1 MARELFGK
9 GKILIGVIHLLP
21 LPGSPR
27 WNGNLIS
34 VMNRAKMEACV
45 LEDGGAQGIIVENFG
60 DSPFRT
66 GRVEPET
73 VAAMTLAVERV
84 RSSVSIPVGIN
95 MLRNDAISALAV
107 AVATGCEFIRVNVHY
122 GVMATDEGIVEGEA
136 HETTRRRR
144 SLNADVQILADV
156 LVKHAEP
163 MGQSDI
169 GLVAQ
174 ETTRRAL
181 ADGLIVSGPATG
193 QPTNSFDVSVVRR
206 AVPDGFVLV
215 GSGINEHN
223 VWRILE
229 HADGAIVG
237 TSLKTEGI
245 VTNPVD
251 PDRVRRLTEIFES
264 MKEAG
269 PNRLKSGVIMEIE
282 LDRAVGLLD
291 YLGRVVW
298 IDGEVINITNSGRPT
313 LN

>member
-9 GKILIGVIHLLP
+9 GKVLIGVVHLLP

-27 WNGNLIS
+27 WNGNLKS
-34 VMNRAKMEACV
+34 VLNRAKVEAGV
-45 LEDGGAQGIIVENFG
+45 LQDGGAHGIIVENFG
-60 DSPFRT
+60 DAPFRT

-73 VAAMTLAVERV
+73 VAAMTLALEHV
-84 RSSVSIPVGIN
+84 RNSVSIPVGIN

-144 SLNADVQILADV
+144 SLNTDVQILADV

-193 QPTNSFDVSVVRR
+193 QPTNSFDVSVVRK

-237 TSLKTEGI
+237 TSLKTDGI
-245 VTNPVD
+245 VTKPID
-251 PDRVRRLTEIFES
+251 PERVRRLSDTFAS
-264 MKEAG
+264 M
-269 PNRLKSGVIMEIE
+269 
-282 LDRAVGLLD
+282 
-291 YLGRVVW
+291 
-298 IDGEVINITNSGRPT
+298 
-313 LN
+313 

>member
-264 MKEAG
+264 MK
-269 PNRLKSGVIMEIE
+269 
-282 LDRAVGLLD
+282 
-291 YLGRVVW
+291 
-298 IDGEVINITNSGRPT
+298 
-313 LN
+313 

>member
-1 MARELFGK
+1 MARELFGP
-9 GKILIGVIHLLP
+9 GKVLIGVVHLLP
-21 LPGSPR
+21 LPGAPR
-27 WNGNLIS
+27 WNGNLKS
-34 VMNRAKMEACV
+34 VINRAKLEAGI
-45 LEDGGAQGIIVENFG
+45 LQDGGAHGIIVENFG
-60 DSPFRT
+60 DSPFKT

-73 VAAMTLAVERV
+73 VSAMTLAVEHV
-84 RSSVSIPVGIN
+84 RGSVSIPVGIN

-107 AVATGCEFIRVNVHY
+107 AVATGCDFIRVNVHY
-122 GVMATDEGIVEGEA
+122 GVMATDEGLVEGEA

-156 LVKHAEP
+156 LVKHAAP
-163 MGQSDI
+163 VGQSDI
-169 GLVAQ
+169 GLIAQ

-215 GSGINEHN
+215 GSGINDHN

-237 TSLKTEGI
+237 TSIKREGI

-251 PDRVRRLTEIFES
+251 PERVKRLSEIFES
-264 MKEAG
+264 
-269 PNRLKSGVIMEIE
+269 
-282 LDRAVGLLD
+282 
-291 YLGRVVW
+291 LG
-298 IDGEVINITNSGRPT
+298 
-313 LN
+313 

>member
-66 GRVEPET
+66 GRVEPDT

-264 MKEAG
+264 MK
-269 PNRLKSGVIMEIE
+269 
-282 LDRAVGLLD
+282 
-291 YLGRVVW
+291 
-298 IDGEVINITNSGRPT
+298 
-313 LN
+313 

>member
-1 MARELFGK
+1 MARELFGP
-9 GKILIGVIHLLP
+9 GKVLIGVVHLLP

-27 WNGNLIS
+27 WNGNLKS
-34 VMNRAKMEACV
+34 VLNRARMEAGI
-45 LEDGGAQGIIVENFG
+45 LQDGGAHGIIVENFG

-73 VAAMTLAVERV
+73 VAAMTLAVEQV
-84 RSSVSIPVGIN
+84 RAAVSLPVGIN

-107 AVATGCEFIRVNVHY
+107 AVATGAEFIRVNVHY

-156 LVKHAEP
+156 LVKHAAP
-163 MGQSDI
+163 VGQSDI

-193 QPTNSFDVSVVRR
+193 QPTNSFDVSAVRR

-215 GSGINEHN
+215 GSGISESNAG
-223 VWRILE
+223 RILG

-237 TSLKTEGI
+237 TSLKKEG
-245 VTNPVD
+245 VVSKPVD
-251 PDRVRRLTEIFES
+251 PDRVRRLADIF
-264 MKEAG
+264 AA
-269 PNRLKSGVIMEIE
+269 L
-282 LDRAVGLLD
+282 
-291 YLGRVVW
+291 
-298 IDGEVINITNSGRPT
+298 
-313 LN
+313 

>member
-1 MARELFGK
+1 MARELFGS
-9 GKILIGVIHLLP
+9 GKILIGVVHLLP

-27 WNGNLIS
+27 WNGNLKS
-34 VMNRAKMEACV
+34 VLNRARLEANI
-45 LEDGGAQGIIVENFG
+45 LQDGGAHGIIVENFG
-60 DSPFRT
+60 DAPFRT

-73 VAAMTLAVERV
+73 VAAMTLAVEHV
-84 RSSVSIPVGIN
+84 RNGASIPVGIN

-144 SLNADVQILADV
+144 SLNSDVQILADV
-156 LVKHAEP
+156 LVKHAAP
-163 MGQSDI
+163 MGQTDI

-174 ETTRRAL
+174 ETSRRAL

-215 GSGINEHN
+215 GSGLNENN
-223 VWRILE
+223 VQRILE

-237 TSLKTEGI
+237 TSLKKAGV
-245 VTNPVD
+245 VTKPVD
-251 PDRVRRLTEIFES
+251 PDRVRRLADIFAS
-264 MKEAG
+264 
-269 PNRLKSGVIMEIE
+269 L
-282 LDRAVGLLD
+282 
-291 YLGRVVW
+291 
-298 IDGEVINITNSGRPT
+298 
-313 LN
+313 

>member
-1 MARELFGK
+1 MARELFGD
-9 GKILIGVIHLLP
+9 GKVLIGVVHLLP

-27 WNGNLIS
+27 WNGNLKS
-34 VMNRAKMEACV
+34 VLNRARMEAGY
-45 LEDGGAQGIIVENFG
+45 LQDEGAHGIIVENFG
-60 DSPFRT
+60 DTPFRT

-73 VAAMTLAVERV
+73 VAAMTLAVEHV
-84 RSSVSIPVGIN
+84 RGGASIPVGIN

-156 LVKHAEP
+156 LVKHASP
-163 MGQSDI
+163 VGQSDI
-169 GLVAQ
+169 AHVAQ

-215 GSGINEHN
+215 GSGINEQN
-223 VWRILE
+223 APRILE

-237 TSLKTEGI
+237 TSLKREGI
-245 VTNPVD
+245 VANPVD
-251 PDRVRRLTEIFES
+251 PARVRRL
-264 MKEAG
+264 
-269 PNRLKSGVIMEIE
+269 V
-282 LDRAVGLLD
+282 
-291 YLGRVVW
+291 
-298 IDGEVINITNSGRPT
+298 EVFGGM
-313 LN
+313 

>member
-27 WNGNLIS
+27 WNGNLKS
-34 VMNRAKMEACV
+34 VMNRAKVEAGI
-45 LEDGGAQGIIVENFG
+45 LQDGGAQGIIVENFG
-60 DSPFRT
+60 DAPFRT

-73 VAAMTLAVERV
+73 VAAMTLAVQHV
-84 RSSVSIPVGIN
+84 RASVSIPVGIN

-144 SLNADVQILADV
+144 SLNSDVQILADV

-193 QPTNSFDVSVVRR
+193 QPTNSFDVSVVRK

-215 GSGINEHN
+215 GSGINENN

-237 TSLKTEGI
+237 TSLKTDGI
-245 VTNPVD
+245 VTKPID
-251 PDRVRRLTEIFES
+251 PERVTRLAGILES
-264 MKEAG
+264 M
-269 PNRLKSGVIMEIE
+269 S
-282 LDRAVGLLD
+282 
-291 YLGRVVW
+291 
-298 IDGEVINITNSGRPT
+298 
-313 LN
+313 

>member
-45 LEDGGAQGIIVENFG
+45 LQDGGAQGIIVENFG

-264 MKEAG
+264 MK
-269 PNRLKSGVIMEIE
+269 
-282 LDRAVGLLD
+282 
-291 YLGRVVW
+291 
-298 IDGEVINITNSGRPT
+298 
-313 LN
+313 

>member
-1 MARELFGK
+1 MARELFGP
-9 GKILIGVIHLLP
+9 GKILIGVVHLLP

-27 WNGNLIS
+27 WNGNLKS
-34 VMNRAKMEACV
+34 VLNRARMEAGV
-45 LEDGGAQGIIVENFG
+45 LQDGGAHGIIVENFG

-84 RSSVSIPVGIN
+84 RDSVSLPVGIN

-107 AVATGCEFIRVNVHY
+107 AVATGAEFIRVNVHY

-144 SLNADVQILADV
+144 YLNSDVKIMADV
-156 LVKHAEP
+156 LVKHAAP
-163 MGQSDI
+163 MGQTDI

-193 QPTNSFDVSVVRR
+193 QPTNSFDVSAVRR
-206 AVPDGFVLV
+206 AVPDGFLLV
-215 GSGINEHN
+215 GSGISESN
-223 VWRILE
+223 VQRILE

-237 TSLKTEGI
+237 TSLKKEG
-245 VTNPVD
+245 VVSKPVD
-251 PDRVRRLTEIFES
+251 PDRVRRLAEIFAS
-264 MKEAG
+264 
-269 PNRLKSGVIMEIE
+269 L
-282 LDRAVGLLD
+282 
-291 YLGRVVW
+291 
-298 IDGEVINITNSGRPT
+298 
-313 LN
+313 

>member
-27 WNGNLIS
+27 WNGNLKS
-34 VMNRAKMEACV
+34 VMNRARVEAGV
-45 LEDGGAQGIIVENFG
+45 LQDGGAQGIIVENFG
-60 DSPFRT
+60 DSPFLT

-73 VAAMTLAVERV
+73 VAAMTLAVEQV
-84 RSSVSIPVGIN
+84 RNAVSIPVGIN

-245 VTNPVD
+245 VTNPID
-251 PDRVRRLTEIFES
+251 PDRVRRLTEILES
-264 MKEAG
+264 M
-269 PNRLKSGVIMEIE
+269 S
-282 LDRAVGLLD
+282 
-291 YLGRVVW
+291 
-298 IDGEVINITNSGRPT
+298 
-313 LN
+313 

>member
-1 MARELFGK
+1 MARELFGP
-9 GKILIGVIHLLP
+9 GKILIGVVHLLP

-27 WNGNLIS
+27 WNGNLKS
-34 VMNRAKMEACV
+34 VLNRARMEAGI
-45 LEDGGAQGIIVENFG
+45 LQDGGAQGVIVENFG
-60 DSPFRT
+60 DVPFRT

-73 VAAMTLAVERV
+73 VAAMTLAVEHV
-84 RSSVSIPVGIN
+84 RNGLSIPVGIN
-95 MLRNDAISALAV
+95 MLRNDAVSALAV

-144 SLNADVQILADV
+144 SLNSDVQILADV
-156 LVKHAEP
+156 LVKHAAP
-163 MGQSDI
+163 MGQTDI

-174 ETTRRAL
+174 ETSRRAL

-215 GSGINEHN
+215 GSGLNEKN
-223 VWRILE
+223 VHRILE

-237 TSLKTEGI
+237 TSIKREGV

-251 PDRVRRLTEIFES
+251 PDRVRRLAEIF
-264 MKEAG
+264 AA
-269 PNRLKSGVIMEIE
+269 
-282 LDRAVGLLD
+282 LD
-291 YLGRVVW
+291 
-298 IDGEVINITNSGRPT
+298 
-313 LN
+313 

>member
-1 MARELFGK
+1 MARELFGT

-27 WNGNLIS
+27 WNGNLKS
-34 VMNRAKMEACV
+34 VMNRAKMEAGI
-45 LEDGGAQGIIVENFG
+45 LQDGGAQGVIVENFG

-66 GRVEPET
+66 GRVDPET
-73 VAAMTLAVERV
+73 VAAMTLAVEHV
-84 RSSVSIPVGIN
+84 RGAVSIPVGIN
-95 MLRNDAISALAV
+95 MLRNDAISALGV
-107 AVATGCEFIRVNVHY
+107 AVATGSEFIRVNVHY

-163 MGQSDI
+163 MGQKDI

-215 GSGINEHN
+215 GSGINDHN

-237 TSLKTEGI
+237 TSLKKEGI

-251 PDRVRRLTEIFES
+251 PERVSRLAEIFAS
-264 MKEAG
+264 M
-269 PNRLKSGVIMEIE
+269 P
-282 LDRAVGLLD
+282 
-291 YLGRVVW
+291 
-298 IDGEVINITNSGRPT
+298 
-313 LN
+313 